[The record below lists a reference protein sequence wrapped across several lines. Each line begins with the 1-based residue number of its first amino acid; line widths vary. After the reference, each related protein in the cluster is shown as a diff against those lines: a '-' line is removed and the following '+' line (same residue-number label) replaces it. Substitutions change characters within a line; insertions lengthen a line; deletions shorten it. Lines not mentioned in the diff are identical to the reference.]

1 MAMLASTIHHRHQHL
16 AALNNI
22 GMAML
27 ASIIRHHIQT
37 LKGHALVREELGIA
51 RAIIVI
57 CPVQHPA
64 PRNNI
69 GMEQVVFH
77 QFRPAALNNI
87 GTAMLAY
94 LLLLQT
100 HQSLYHIFA
109 RVDTAGTEVTARLLK
124 NQKNQELK
132 IIQPPSLTRFSLF
145 LIFNRT

>member
-51 RAIIVI
+51 RAIIAI
-57 CPVQHPA
+57 CPVQH
-64 PRNNI
+64 
-69 GMEQVVFH
+69 
-77 QFRPAALNNI
+77 PAALNNI

-109 RVDTAGTEVTARLLK
+109 RVDTAGTEATARLLK